1 MIEKQFAFIWCW
13 GMLRWSLDLD
23 RCTSRLE
30 TPVWEAE
37 THKAK
42 CQFFSLLEVTFTL
55 AVNETKQQ
63 RVIKADVFIQ
73 GFYRKLIS
81 WGMQSCAKLIGGS
94 WHSCREAEASES
106 YRICI
111 YIHNLLCVSH
121 KTFNSNTFFFL
132 IQILKK
138 VRMWSSAGNHKVSKF
153 ENIEKPAEVICPVVT
168 GW

>member
-1 MIEKQFAFIWCW
+1 MIEKQPEFIWCW

-42 CQFFSLLEVTFTL
+42 CPFFSLLEATFTL

-94 WHSCREAEASES
+94 WHSCREAVASQS

-121 KTFNSNTFFFL
+121 KTFNSNCS
-132 IQILKK
+132 QH
-138 VRMWSSAGNHKVSKF
+138 VRMWSCSLHRKVSKF
-153 ENIEKPAEVICPVVT
+153 ENTENLPMLVVLL
-168 GW
+168 